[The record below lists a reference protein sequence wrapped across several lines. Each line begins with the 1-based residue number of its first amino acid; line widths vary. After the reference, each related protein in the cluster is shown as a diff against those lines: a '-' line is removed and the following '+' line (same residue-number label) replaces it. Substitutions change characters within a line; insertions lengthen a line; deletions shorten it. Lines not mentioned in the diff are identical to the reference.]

1 MDLAKDKIM
10 ESDCR
15 TVTVKSD
22 FYRECGTFNKCFHK
36 KIAALITA
44 VNERVPKGDARP
56 GLPTNEVHRTDR
68 RKPS

>member
-10 ESDCR
+10 EGDCR

-22 FYRECGTFNKCFHK
+22 FYRECGTFTKCLHK

-44 VNERVPKGDARP
+44 VNTMAVTSIHLKVI
-56 GLPTNEVHRTDR
+56 LLNMILFFI
-68 RKPS
+68 